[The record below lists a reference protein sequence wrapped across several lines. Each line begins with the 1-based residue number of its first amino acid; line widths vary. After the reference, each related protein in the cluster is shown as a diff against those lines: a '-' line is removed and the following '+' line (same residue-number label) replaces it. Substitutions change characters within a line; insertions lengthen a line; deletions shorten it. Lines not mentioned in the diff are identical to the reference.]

1 MKKLLTIAAA
11 IVAAAVA
18 QAASVTWNYEIGI
31 LEDVNGE
38 FINGVI
44 SFYDGST
51 LLGTANVTD
60 GEAYYD
66 GTGNSPLAA
75 ESGTTVDAVLAMDF
89 GGTEGT
95 LSVGQFVLEQ
105 GSFPDWDSAAASF
118 NMTVQESIDNAGID
132 TTWSAADAQANG
144 WNMGAVPE
152 PCSVALLALG
162 LAAFGLKR
170 KVA

>member
-18 QAASVTWNYEIGI
+18 QAASVSWEYELGPM
-31 LEDVNGE
+31 EDVNGAG
-38 FINGVI
+38 INGVI
-44 SFYDGST
+44 SFYDGDT

-60 GEAYYD
+60 GWAYYD
-66 GTGNSPLAA
+66 DAGNAPLTA
-75 ESGTTVDAVLAMDF
+75 ESGTTIKQVLSMDF

-95 LSVGQFVLEQ
+95 LDLGNMVFEQ
-105 GSFPDWDSAAASF
+105 GSAPDWASAAGSF
-118 NMTVQESIDNAGID
+118 NQTLTENIANAGID
-132 TTWSAADAQANG
+132 STWTAEQAAAHG
-144 WNMGAVPE
+144 WDTGAVPE

>member
-11 IVAAAVA
+11 IVAAAVT
-18 QAASVTWNYEIGI
+18 QAASVSWNYEIGP

-38 FINGVI
+38 AMNGVI
-44 SFYDGST
+44 SFYDGET
-51 LLGTANVTD
+51 LLGTATITD
-60 GEAYYD
+60 GFAFYD
-66 GTGNSPLAA
+66 GAGNAPLEA
-75 ESGTTVDAVLAMDF
+75 ESGTTVNAVLGMEF
-89 GGTEGT
+89 GGEEGT
-95 LSVGQFVLEQ
+95 LDLGSFVFEQ
-105 GSFPDWDSAAASF
+105 GSAPDWDSAVASF

-132 TTWSAADAQANG
+132 TTWSAADARANG
-144 WNMGAVPE
+144 WEVGAVPE